1 MSTASGIVV
10 AIDRDSYRLH
20 LDIDLRTLAAAALF
34 AAGLAAELAI
44 LRLAPSAYDAVGQ
57 AFFTT

>member
-10 AIDRDSYRLH
+10 AIDRDSHRLY

-34 AAGLAAELAI
+34 AAVLAAELAI

-57 AFFTT
+57 VFFTT